1 MTMEKML
8 MFLVTFKIVEWLRK
22 GDECYISLLR
32 SLTQMREFSL
42 GSSKITA
49 DGYCSYEIK
58 GRLLLGGKIMTNLD
72 SILKSRD
79 ITLPKKGPS
88 SQSYGFSSSHA
99 WM

>member
-8 MFLVTFKIVEWLRK
+8 MFLVTFKIVERLRK

-49 DGYCSYEIK
+49 DG
-58 GRLLLGGKIMTNLD
+58 
-72 SILKSRD
+72 
-79 ITLPKKGPS
+79 
-88 SQSYGFSSSHA
+88 
-99 WM
+99 